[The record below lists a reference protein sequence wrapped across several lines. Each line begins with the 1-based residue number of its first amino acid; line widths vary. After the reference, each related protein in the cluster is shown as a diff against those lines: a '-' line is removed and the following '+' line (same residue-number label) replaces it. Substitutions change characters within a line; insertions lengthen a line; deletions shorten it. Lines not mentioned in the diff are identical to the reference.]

1 MRTTT
6 NKLFETKELDFST
19 IEKSIEILK
28 YTRKALLSEIELNKD
43 FLDDVLDCIDI
54 SSNNEELED
63 ITDEDLELVR
73 NYKEKI
79 YTFEKAIMYLEESIL
94 ELAKE
99 NK

>member
-19 IEKSIEILK
+19 IEKSIETLK

-63 ITDEDLELVR
+63 ITDEDFELVR